1 MAMLI
6 IMMFLWS
13 LVCILFLLLVASM
26 LIMVLCA
33 MIIELFTSIKLMIQT
48 FIVKIKLRRKDKI
61 TIDKSKDV

>member
-1 MAMLI
+1 MLI

-33 MIIELFTSIKLMIQT
+33 MIIELFTSVKLMIQT
-48 FIVKIKLRRKDKI
+48 FIVKTKLRCKDKT
-61 TIDKSKDV
+61 TIDKSKDL

>member
-1 MAMLI
+1 MLI

-13 LVCILFLLLVASM
+13 LVCILFLLFIASM
-26 LIMVLCA
+26 LTIVLCA

-48 FIVKIKLRRKDKI
+48 FIVKTKLRRKDKI

>member
-1 MAMLI
+1 MIMLV
-6 IMMFLWS
+6 IMIFLWS